1 MEGIKIEGDPDLVR
15 DPQTNAVI
23 NSNSTAYVQYM
34 QQKEKRRKQE
44 LEIQELKDEIG
55 EIKSLLKTLINKS

>member
-34 QQKEKRRKQE
+34 QQKEKRKKQE